1 MKNTVLPLLLI
12 LALALLLCACG
23 GTDGAADDNSSDAGA
38 YSAGAVCANDPVC
51 RVELG
56 STPEQAQAAEPE
68 LTDYERANWL
78 ACDKNIGGVWGKLLV
93 CFEPG
98 TASAV
103 QWNAVT
109 EAGGRELYD
118 ELLEELSDCYGEPAS
133 SREEQGVASDAG
145 LCDTAEAEWTVG
157 GCRIGLYYAEYT
169 EAGQAQIRYE
179 RVFD

>member
-1 MKNTVLPLLLI
+1 MKKAVLLL
-12 LALALLLCACG
+12 LLVLALLLAACNT
-23 GTDGAADDNSSDAGA
+23 TDGAADDNAGA
-38 YSAGAVCANDPVC
+38 NSTGAISAGAISANDPVC
-51 RVELG
+51 AVELG
-56 STPEQAQAAEPE
+56 SSMEQAKVAEPE

-98 TASAV
+98 TTNAV

-109 EAGGRELYD
+109 EEGGRELYD
-118 ELLEELSDCYGEPAS
+118 GLLAGLRDCYGKPAAT
-133 SREEQGVASDAG
+133 REEQGAASDAG
-145 LCDTAEAEWTVG
+145 LCDVAEAEWEAG

>member
-1 MKNTVLPLLLI
+1 MKNTVLPLLLV
-12 LALALLLCACG
+12 LALALLLAACG
-23 GTDGAADDNSSDAGA
+23 ATEGAADDNSSDAGA
-38 YSAGAVCANDPVC
+38 YRAANDPVC

-56 STPEQAQAAEPE
+56 STPEQAKATEPE

-109 EAGGRELYD
+109 EEGGRELYD
-118 ELLEELSDCYGEPAS
+118 GLLAGLGDCYGKPATT
-133 SREEQGVASDAG
+133 REEQGVASDAG

>member
-1 MKNTVLPLLLI
+1 MKKAVLLLLLV
-12 LALALLLCACG
+12 LALTLTACNT
-23 GTDGAADDNSSDAGA
+23 TDGAADDNAGA
-38 YSAGAVCANDPVC
+38 NSTGAISAGAISANDPVC
-51 RVELG
+51 AVELG
-56 STPEQAQAAEPE
+56 SSMEQAKVAEPE

-78 ACDKNIGGVWGKLLV
+78 ACDKKIGGVWGKLLV

-98 TASAV
+98 TANAV

-109 EAGGRELYD
+109 EEGGRELYD
-118 ELLEELSDCYGEPAS
+118 GLLAGLRDCYGKPAS
-133 SREEQGVASDAG
+133 SREEKGAASDAG
-145 LCDTAEAEWTVG
+145 LCDVAEAEWEAG

>member
-1 MKNTVLPLLLI
+1 MKKAVLLLLLV
-12 LALALLLCACG
+12 LALTLTACG
-23 GTDGAADDNSSDAGA
+23 TKDGASDDNAGA
-38 YSAGAVCANDPVC
+38 NSTGAISANDPVC
-51 RVELG
+51 AVELG
-56 STPEQAQAAEPE
+56 STMEQAKVAEPE

-98 TASAV
+98 TANAV

-109 EAGGRELYD
+109 EEGGRELYD
-118 ELLEELSDCYGEPAS
+118 GLLAGLRDCYGKPAAT
-133 SREEQGVASDAG
+133 REEQGAASDAG
-145 LCDTAEAEWTVG
+145 LCDIAEAEWEAG

>member
-1 MKNTVLPLLLI
+1 MKNTVLPLLLV
-12 LALALLLCACG
+12 LALALLLAACG
-23 GTDGAADDNSSDAGA
+23 ATEGAADDNSSDAGA
-38 YSAGAVCANDPVC
+38 YSAGAVCADDPVC

-56 STPEQAQAAEPE
+56 STPEQAKAAEPE

-78 ACDKNIGGVWGKLLV
+78 ACDKNIGGVW
-93 CFEPG
+93 EPG

-109 EAGGRELYD
+109 EAGGQELYD

-133 SREEQGVASDAG
+133 SREEQGVSSDAG
-145 LCDTAEAEWTVG
+145 LCDTAEAGWTAG
-157 GCRIGLYYAEYT
+157 GCRVGLYFAEYT

>member
-1 MKNTVLPLLLI
+1 MKNTVLPLLLV
-12 LALALLLCACG
+12 LALALLLAACG
-23 GTDGAADDNSSDAGA
+23 ATEGAADDNSSDAGA
-38 YSAGAVCANDPVC
+38 YSAGAVCADDPVC

-56 STPEQAQAAEPE
+56 STPEQAKAAEPE

-78 ACDKNIGGVWGKLLV
+78 ACDKSIGGVWGKLLV

-109 EAGGRELYD
+109 EEGGRELYD
-118 ELLEELSDCYGEPAS
+118 GLLAGLRDCYGKPAAT
-133 SREEQGVASDAG
+133 REEPGAASDAG
-145 LCDTAEAEWTVG
+145 LCDIAEAEWEAG

>member
-1 MKNTVLPLLLI
+1 MKRLLFAVMI
-12 LALALLLCACG
+12 GAALLLSACNT
-23 GTDGAADDNSSDAGA
+23 TDGAADDNAGA
-38 YSAGAVCANDPVC
+38 NSTGAISAGAISANDPVC
-51 RVELG
+51 AVELG
-56 STPEQAQAAEPE
+56 STMEQAKVAEPE

-78 ACDKNIGGVWGKLLV
+78 ACDKAIGGVWGKLLV

-98 TASAV
+98 TANAV

-109 EAGGRELYD
+109 EEGGRELYD
-118 ELLEELSDCYGEPAS
+118 GLLAGLRDCYGKPAAT
-133 SREEQGVASDAG
+133 REEQGAASDAG
-145 LCDTAEAEWTVG
+145 LCDIAEAEWEAG

>member
-1 MKNTVLPLLLI
+1 MKKAVLLL
-12 LALALLLCACG
+12 LLVLALLLTACG
-23 GTDGAADDNSSDAGA
+23 TTDGAADDNAGA
-38 YSAGAVCANDPVC
+38 NSTGAISAGAISANDPVC
-51 RVELG
+51 AVELG
-56 STPEQAQAAEPE
+56 SSMEQAKVAEPE

-78 ACDKNIGGVWGKLLV
+78 ACDKAIDGVWGKLLV

-98 TASAV
+98 TANAV

-109 EAGGRELYD
+109 EEGGRELYD
-118 ELLEELSDCYGEPAS
+118 GLLAGLRDCYGKPAAT
-133 SREEQGVASDAG
+133 REEQGAASDAG
-145 LCDTAEAEWTVG
+145 LCDVAEAEWEAG

>member
-1 MKNTVLPLLLI
+1 MKNTVLPLLLV
-12 LALALLLCACG
+12 LALALLLAACG
-23 GTDGAADDNSSDAGA
+23 ATEGAADDNSSDAGA
-38 YSAGAVCANDPVC
+38 YRAANDPVC

-56 STPEQAQAAEPE
+56 STPEQAKAAEPE

-78 ACDKNIGGVWGKLLV
+78 ACDKSIGGVWGKLLV

-109 EAGGRELYD
+109 EEGGRELYD
-118 ELLEELSDCYGEPAS
+118 GLLAGLRDCYGKPAAT
-133 SREEQGVASDAG
+133 REEQGAASDAG
-145 LCDTAEAEWTVG
+145 LCDVAEAEWEAG